1 MMTAAERIQEALKTA
16 LVQIEEVLGQE
27 PPVTPSLSVVDD
39 AEFWAV
45 AELVDDGLHL
55 RISTGTAERIHALWT
70 AALRD
75 TSVLGDDPITDDAE
89 FLTRV
94 SLMWLILHEIAHGEL
109 GHFAFMGD
117 SGISETDAPRSL
129 GLVSRVSKTSDAA
142 IAGFDGFER
151 LHAEHCLELQADH
164 EAGEYILDAWSTDEW
179 DSLRVRS
186 ACIMAVMILIEKA
199 DADNEVVA
207 PSHPKAATRIF
218 QLLGHLATLWMVPAQ
233 IKAQEEGLTEIRPE
247 DLPSGEVIQAYQ
259 TDVILPAFADAAK
272 LAGVLNAKSVLSD
285 LSEPDNFFAD
295 ISTAQLGSAEAESA
309 FRTVGGKEWFRLESL
324 NPRVMER
331 LDLEGLPV

>member
-1 MMTAAERIQEALKTA
+1 MTAAERIQAAFETA

-39 AEFWAV
+39 MEFWAV
-45 AELVDDGLHL
+45 AEISDDGLHL
-55 RISTGTAERIHALWT
+55 RISTGTADRIHALWT
-70 AALRD
+70 AGLRE
-75 TSVLGDDPITDDAE
+75 TSVLGDEPITDDAE

-117 SGISETDAPRSL
+117 VGISETDAPRSL
-129 GLVSRVSKTSDAA
+129 GLISRVSETSGAP
-142 IAGFDGFER
+142 IAGFDGIER
-151 LHAEHCLELQADH
+151 LLAEHCLELQADH
-164 EAGEYILDAWSTDEW
+164 EAGEYILEAWSPDEW
-179 DSLRVRS
+179 DALRVRS

-199 DADNEVVA
+199 DADNDVVA
-207 PSHPKAATRIF
+207 PTHPKAATRIF

-233 IKAQEEGLTEIRPE
+233 IKAQEEGRSEIRPE
-247 DLPSGEVIQAYQ
+247 DLPGDKVVQAYQ
-259 TDVILPAFADAAK
+259 ADVILPAFADAGK
-272 LAGVLNAKSVLSD
+272 LAGVLNAESVLSD
-285 LSEPDNFFAD
+285 LSEPENFFAD
-295 ISTAQLGSAEAESA
+295 ISTAQLGQSESKSA

-324 NPRVMER
+324 NPRVMGM